1 MESLKT
7 RLTLAAL
14 PPSVNPIYR
23 HTKRGIFRT
32 EAYNTWANGEGWL
45 LKSQIVNQPKWS
57 QPVYIVGRFRRP
69 RTNSDLDNR
78 LKGIADLL
86 QQLGII
92 ENDRLIE
99 GWNVCWS
106 HDLAEGVA
114 AELSISPASSPLARK
129 AA

>member
-1 MESLKT
+1 MKT
-7 RLTLAAL
+7 LLRLAQL
-14 PPSVNPIYR
+14 PPSVNSIYR

-32 EAYNTWANGEGWL
+32 EAYNVWANGEGWL
-45 LKSQIVNQPKWS
+45 LKSQVANQPKWKE
-57 QPVYIVGRFRRP
+57 PVYIVGRFRRP

-86 QQLGII
+86 QQLGVI

-106 HDLAEGVA
+106 INLPEGVA
-114 AELSISPASSPLARK
+114 AEIVITSAASPFAK
-129 AA
+129 EAA

>member
-1 MESLKT
+1 MNKT
-7 RLTLAAL
+7 LLTLAEL
-14 PPSVNPIYR
+14 PPSVNSIYR

-32 EAYNTWANGEGWL
+32 DAYNTWANGEGWR
-45 LKSQIVNQPKWS
+45 LKSQIANQPKWNE
-57 QPVYIVGRFRRP
+57 PVYIVGRFRRP

-86 QQLGII
+86 QQLGVI

-106 HDLAEGVA
+106 LDLPEGVA
-114 AELSISPASSPLARK
+114 AEIALTQADSTLK